1 MRNRT
6 LIAAGLTLAATSA
19 FAGAN
24 IIGYSIQSNGN
35 QHLYEINFS
44 TGMATDLGLV
54 SFADGEGVAMDGAG
68 TIFAVG
74 GTINELWDVT
84 TPPGSLIGATGTM
97 SGIDAGM
104 DSFGGTLY
112 AASANFGS
120 TELYSV
126 DPVTGLATSVGVG
139 QYFGDN
145 IAIDNAGN
153 AYAADWIF
161 DDSLYSVDLST
172 GAGTLI
178 GALGVGDTSEQ
189 AGSDF
194 GVDGNLY
201 MFLGNGD
208 WYTVDTATGAAT
220 LGGQIMLATGGPLT
234 ACEGLA
240 MNPVP
245 EPATFVAIGAGLA
258 ALALRRRVRK

>member
-6 LIAAGLTLAATSA
+6 LIAAGLTLAATGA
-19 FAGAN
+19 FAGGS

-44 TGMATDLGLV
+44 SGMATDLGLV
-54 SFADGEGVAMDGAG
+54 SFADGEGMAMNAAG
-68 TIFAVG
+68 TMYAIG
-74 GTINELWDVT
+74 GTVNELWDVT

-97 SGIDAGM
+97 TGIDAGM

-126 DPVTGLATSVGVG
+126 DPITGLATSVGVG

-178 GALGVGDTSEQ
+178 GALGVGDTSLQ

-194 GVDGNLY
+194 AADGTLY
-201 MFLGNGD
+201 MFTSDGD
-208 WYTVDTATGAAT
+208 WWTVDTATGAAT
-220 LGGQIMLATGGPLT
+220 LGGQIMLATGGALT

-245 EPATFVAIGAGLA
+245 EPGTFVVIACAVA

>member
-1 MRNRT
+1 MKNKT
-6 LIAAGLTLAATSA
+6 LTVIGLTLAATCA
-19 FAGAN
+19 FAGVD

-35 QHLYEINFS
+35 QHLYRINFTS
-44 TGMATDLGLV
+44 GIATDLGLV
-54 SFADGEGVAMDGAG
+54 NFADGEGVAMNGAG
-68 TIFAVG
+68 TIYAVG
-74 GTINELWDVT
+74 GTVNELWDVT
-84 TPPGSLIGATGTM
+84 TPPGSLIGATGAM

-104 DSFGGTLY
+104 DSFGGSLY

-126 DPVTGLATSVGVG
+126 DPNTGLASSIGVG

-145 IAIDNAGN
+145 LAIDNAGN
-153 AYAADWIF
+153 AFAADWIF
-161 DDSLYSVDLST
+161 TDSLYTVDLAT
-172 GAGTLI
+172 GAGTLV
-178 GALGVGDTSEQ
+178 GTLNVGDPSQQ

-208 WYTVDTATGAAT
+208 WYTVDTGTGAAT
-220 LGGQIMLATGGPLT
+220 LGGTIQLVTGGPLT

-245 EPATFVAIGAGLA
+245 EPGTFVVVAAAIAG
-258 ALALRRRVRK
+258 LALRRRVRR